1 MDTNLIKNAIRN
13 TKYSIQS
20 ENNSKPVDTRQS
32 MGLLSRT
39 KNVTMNND
47 KPENDALRLAKMM
60 QGKFNA

>member
-13 TKYSIQS
+13 TKYSIES
-20 ENNSKPVDTRQS
+20 ENKSKPADTTQS

-39 KNVTMNND
+39 KNVTRNKD
-47 KPENDALRLAKMM
+47 KSENDALRLAKMM